1 MQILGKPIES
11 RPNPQAAR
19 FRFLDSF
26 RQDGILPM
34 RWRELP

>member
-1 MQILGKPIES
+1 VQILGTTIEAGI
-11 RPNPQAAR
+11 NPQAAR

-34 RWRELP
+34 RWREVA